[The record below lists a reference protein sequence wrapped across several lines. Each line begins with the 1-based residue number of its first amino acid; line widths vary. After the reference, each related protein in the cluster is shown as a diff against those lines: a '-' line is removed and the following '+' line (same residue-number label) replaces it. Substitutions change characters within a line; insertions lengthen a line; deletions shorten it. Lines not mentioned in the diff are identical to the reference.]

1 MAAPRTILLV
11 EGDEDV
17 RDVTAAILDAE
28 GFRVLVAQSGDE
40 AVQLLGQ
47 EQVNVLFTDIVMPG
61 INGIELARRA
71 ERLYPNLKFM
81 FMTGYHSCFAG
92 AGQGGAEA
100 VSGVRN
106 HGDAG
111 RSVGRRI
118 NRVPP
123 TLELNPRGR
132 AGLH

>member
-47 EQVNVLFTDIVMPG
+47 EQVFTDIVMPG

-81 FMTGYHSCFAG
+81 FMTGYHSCFADAQELG
-92 AGQGGAEA
+92 KVVLKPFRASEIMATLAAVWGAE
-100 VSGVRN
+100 
-106 HGDAG
+106 
-111 RSVGRRI
+111 
-118 NRVPP
+118 
-123 TLELNPRGR
+123 
-132 AGLH
+132 

>member
-11 EGDEDV
+11 EDDEDV

-40 AVQLLGQ
+40 AIQLLGQ

-71 ERLYPNLKFM
+71 ERLYLNLRFM
-81 FMTGYHSCFAG
+81 FMTGYHSCFADAQELG
-92 AGQGGAEA
+92 KVVLKPFRASEIMATLAPVWGAE
-100 VSGVRN
+100 
-106 HGDAG
+106 
-111 RSVGRRI
+111 
-118 NRVPP
+118 
-123 TLELNPRGR
+123 
-132 AGLH
+132 